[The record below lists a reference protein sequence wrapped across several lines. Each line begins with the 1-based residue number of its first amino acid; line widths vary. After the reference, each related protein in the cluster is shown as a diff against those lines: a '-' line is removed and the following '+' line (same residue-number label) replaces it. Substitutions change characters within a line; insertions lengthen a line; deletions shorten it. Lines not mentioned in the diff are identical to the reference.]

1 MISQCSNSER
11 SLLSSIARILDIWSQ
26 NTLKLLYTR
35 VTGAGLEMFY
45 GVTTIIYGGDIYL
58 KIGWTDPEHF
68 HDAISEWRGRV
79 TITGY
84 C

>member
-11 SLLSSIARILDIWSQ
+11 SLLSSLARILDIWSQ

-45 GVTTIIYGGDIYL
+45 GWTTIFLNTKDSVLYMEE
-58 KIGWTDPEHF
+58 TF
-68 HDAISEWRGRV
+68 
-79 TITGY
+79 T
-84 C
+84 

>member
-11 SLLSSIARILDIWSQ
+11 SLLSSLGRILDIWSQ
-26 NTLKLLYTR
+26 NTLKLLYTL
-35 VTGAGLEMFY
+35 VTGAGLERVFFC
-45 GVTTIIYGGDIYL
+45 L
-58 KIGWTDPEHF
+58 ERRHLLEIGWTDPGRL